1 MLSKACNVLSVH
13 MDFDRFQYAVCILGC
28 ALCSAHS
35 LVSRVYYL
43 VSSVD
48 YLLCSVQNAVGC
60 VECSCAA
67 GGGGGWLWR
76 ENTACGKSL
85 PASQR
90 PTLTSELHSTR
101 WLSTAHQ
108 TLHTLHTANCTHYT
122 HGSLTVHTAH
132 TTDMSHC
139 TPDYTVCYT
148 FYLTSNFLNCHC
160 LKLTKGENRA
170 AAQIFF
176 SLMQCCLSR
185 T

>member
-1 MLSKACNVLSVH
+1 MCPVLIICC
-13 MDFDRFQYAVCILGC
+13 AVCRMQLVVW
-28 ALCSAHS
+28 SA
-35 LVSRVYYL
+35 V
-43 VSSVD
+43 
-48 YLLCSVQNAVGC
+48 VQQEEA
-60 VECSCAA
+60 
-67 GGGGGWLWR
+67 GWLWR